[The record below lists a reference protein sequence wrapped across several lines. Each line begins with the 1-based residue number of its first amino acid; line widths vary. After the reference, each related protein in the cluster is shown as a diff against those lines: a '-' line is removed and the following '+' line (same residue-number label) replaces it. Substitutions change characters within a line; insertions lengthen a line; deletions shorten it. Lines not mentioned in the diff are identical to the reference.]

1 MTIAI
6 CDDSAID
13 CLLSKFLIS
22 EYFKKHRKTC
32 DIVTY
37 ETGAKL
43 ISALRTERFS
53 TLFLWIYMSG
63 RSWA

>member
-43 ISALRTERFS
+43 ISDF
-53 TLFLWIYMSG
+53 
-63 RSWA
+63 

>member
-6 CDDSAID
+6 CDDSVID

-43 ISALRTERFS
+43 ISDFEDGAVF
-53 TLFLWIYMSG
+53 
-63 RSWA
+63 